1 MRAPVRML
9 NVGCG
14 PTFHE
19 AWINLDAV
27 AVSPA
32 VIACDIRKGLP
43 FADGSI
49 AVCYSSHVL
58 EHLPPAEGERLLGEM
73 RRVLEP
79 GGIAR
84 IVVPDLELVIEDY
97 RQTLRRAL
105 AGEAGAADDYDWML
119 IQLLDQSVR
128 RRSGGAMSDFWRDP
142 SRRNVEF
149 VVARAGLEAE
159 QIITAARDAA
169 HTVKRRSVL
178 ERLRSRSLSALVTWG
193 RRRVARMLVYAV
205 AGAETAAAFEE
216 GLFRNSGEIHQWM
229 YDRYSLRRMLER
241 TGFAEVRV
249 CTAAT
254 SRIPRFAD
262 YELDVIE
269 GRVRKPDSLFME
281 AVKSP
286 AVTASSAADVAAR
299 ARPSPVALAATPT
312 RSAAAQ
318 RIER

>member
-1 MRAPVRML
+1 MRML

-19 AWINLDAV
+19 GWTNLDSV

-32 VIACDIRKGLP
+32 VISCDVRKGLP
-43 FADGSI
+43 FAADSF

-58 EHLPPAEGERLLGEM
+58 EHLSPAAGERLLGEM
-73 RRVLEP
+73 HRVLEP

-97 RQTLRRAL
+97 RQTLHRVL
-105 AGEAGAADDYDWML
+105 AGEEGAADDYDWMV

-128 RRSGGAMSDFWRDP
+128 RRSGGAMWDFWCDP

-159 QIITAARDAA
+159 KAITEARGAVHPA
-169 HTVKRRSVL
+169 KRRGVFG
-178 ERLRSRSLSALVTWG
+178 RLRSRSMSELANWA
-193 RRRVARMLVYAV
+193 RRRVARTLVRAI
-205 AGAETAAAFEE
+205 AGAEAAAAFEE

-229 YDRYSLRRMLER
+229 YDRYSLRRVLER
-241 TGFAEVRV
+241 AGFGEVRV
-249 CTAAT
+249 CAADK

-262 YELDVIE
+262 YELDVVE

-281 AVKSP
+281 AVKATRLSTLTMVAAPVSP
-286 AVTASSAADVAAR
+286 A
-299 ARPSPVALAATPT
+299 AT
-312 RSAAAQ
+312 Q
-318 RIER
+318 LIEH